1 MDKETLMK
9 VVARI
14 DAMME
19 YCYYTAASEDWIEDY
34 RNGYK
39 DSLKELREY
48 LQKGIDAD
56 VAAMET
62 NMGM

>member
-14 DAMME
+14 NAMIE
-19 YCYYTAASEDWIEDY
+19 YCNYNNSNECWIEDY
-34 RNGYK
+34 GNGYK
-39 DSLKELREY
+39 DSLKELSEY

-62 NMGM
+62 NTGM

>member
-1 MDKETLMK
+1 MDTKTLID

-48 LQKGIDAD
+48 LQKGIDAE

>member
-1 MDKETLMK
+1 M
-9 VVARI
+9 I
-14 DAMME
+14 E
-19 YCYYTAASEDWIEDY
+19 YCNYTAVSEDWIEDY
-34 RNGYK
+34 GNGYK
-39 DSLKELREY
+39 DSLKELSEH

>member
-1 MDKETLMK
+1 MDTKTLMK

-14 DAMME
+14 NAMIE
-19 YCYYTAASEDWIEDY
+19 YCNHTSVSEDWIEDY
-34 RNGYK
+34 GNGYK
-39 DSLKELREY
+39 DSLKELSEH
-48 LQKGIDAD
+48 LQKAIDAD